1 MSKKEKIQVVNRF
14 SIFQRIE
21 HIILLLSFTTLS
33 VTGVPQ
39 KFIAVP
45 IADAFIKFFGGIEIV
60 RVIHHVAAVVFIL
73 EAVYHAVVIGYKLYV
88 TSTRATMLPGLQ
100 DAKDGLQAMAYN
112 FGLAKSRPKMGRYSF
127 DEKMEYWAMLWG
139 WIVMSLT
146 GFMLWNPIAV
156 TRILPGVAIPVAK
169 AAHGAEA
176 ILAVL
181 AILIWHFYNV
191 HLRHFNKSMFTGKL
205 SRHEMEDDH
214 GQEMAE
220 IDAGT
225 ATRKV
230 SPDQVKQRSRIY
242 YPVAAV
248 LSIGMLF
255 GVYKFLTIETTS
267 VTTLPS
273 AERVQ
278 VYEKQTPTP
287 IPPTPTILPTKTLE
301 PTSAAAPSS
310 PTWNNQVGQLFTDK
324 CGSCHGTLGG
334 LNLSDYASAMKGSSK
349 GVVIKAGDSAGSPL
363 VVVQTKGGHPGTF
376 TADELTIV
384 KTWIDAGALEK

>member
-1 MSKKEKIQVVNRF
+1 MSKKEKVQIINRF

-21 HIILLLSFTTLS
+21 HVILLLSFTTLS

-39 KFIAVP
+39 KFIDYP

-73 EAVYHAVVIGYKLYV
+73 EAVYHGVVIGYKLYV

-100 DAKDGLQAMAYN
+100 DAKDGLQALAYN
-112 FGLAKSRPKMGRYSF
+112 FGLGKSRPKMGRYSF

-139 WIVMSLT
+139 WVVMSLT

-156 TRILPGVAIPVAK
+156 TRFLPGVAIPVAK

-191 HLRHFNKSMFTGKL
+191 HLRHFNKSMFTGKI
-205 SRHEMEDDH
+205 SRHEMEEDH

-225 ATRKV
+225 ATRTASLAQIK
-230 SPDQVKQRSRIY
+230 KRSRIY
-242 YPVAAV
+242 YPIAAV
-248 LSIGMLF
+248 VSLVMLF
-255 GVYKFLTIETTS
+255 GIYKFVTLETTS
-267 VTTLPS
+267 VTTLPP
-273 AERVQ
+273 AERIQ
-278 VYEKQTPTP
+278 IYERQTPTP
-287 IPPTPTILPTKTLE
+287 IPSTPTPTP
-301 PTSAAAPSS
+301 
-310 PTWNNQVGQLFTDK
+310 
-324 CGSCHGTLGG
+324 
-334 LNLSDYASAMKGSSK
+334 
-349 GVVIKAGDSAGSPL
+349 
-363 VVVQTKGGHPGTF
+363 
-376 TADELTIV
+376 
-384 KTWIDAGALEK
+384 